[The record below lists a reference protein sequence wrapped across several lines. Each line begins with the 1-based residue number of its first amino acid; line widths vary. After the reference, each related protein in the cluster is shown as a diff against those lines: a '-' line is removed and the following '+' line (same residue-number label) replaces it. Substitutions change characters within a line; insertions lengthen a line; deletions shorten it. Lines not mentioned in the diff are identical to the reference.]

1 MEEGRNIPL
10 ITMLSAGS
18 VICIACIVFKIS
30 LLQTLTYVLLTL
42 VGFYLI
48 GLIIRKIILSINR
61 DAEERAR
68 LLEQEKAE
76 AKMKEEAEQE
86 ELLERLEH
94 LEHID
99 TNGEAEISEN

>member
-18 VICIACIVFKIS
+18 VICIACIVFKLS

-42 VGFYLI
+42 VGFYFI
-48 GLIIRKIILSINR
+48 GLIIRKIIISINR

-76 AKMKEEAEQE
+76 AKMKEKAEQE